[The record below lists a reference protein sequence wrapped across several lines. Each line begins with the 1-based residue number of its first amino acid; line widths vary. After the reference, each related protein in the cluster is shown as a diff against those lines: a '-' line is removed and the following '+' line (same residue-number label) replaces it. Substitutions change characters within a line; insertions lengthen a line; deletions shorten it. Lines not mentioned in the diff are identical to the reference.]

1 MTRPNPSSND
11 QVGTMFSTTSHPG
24 KVPEGV
30 GLLSNVRHRLD
41 AEGLGGVRLI
51 GVGGIDR
58 SNCGMIAAAGG
69 DGVAAIRCLC
79 NGVDPEDEA
88 SAIVKALEDGHPVT

>member
-1 MTRPNPSSND
+1 
-11 QVGTMFSTTSHPG
+11 MFTTTSHPG

-41 AEGLGGVRLI
+41 AEEIGGVLLI

-79 NGVDPEDEA
+79 NGADPEGEA
-88 SAIVKALEDGHPVT
+88 YGIVQAFEEGRAVT